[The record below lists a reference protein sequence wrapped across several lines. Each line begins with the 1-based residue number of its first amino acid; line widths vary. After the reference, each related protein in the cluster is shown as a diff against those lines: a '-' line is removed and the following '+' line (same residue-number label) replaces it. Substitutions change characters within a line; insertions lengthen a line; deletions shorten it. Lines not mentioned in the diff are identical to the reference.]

1 VCYLSNEKEINHTII
16 APSTCEI
23 IYFEN
28 IKKNKLMNGYDDE
41 EDDEDDDDDE
51 L

>member
-1 VCYLSNEKEINHTII
+1 V
-16 APSTCEI
+16 PSTCEI

-28 IKKNKLMNGYDDE
+28 KKKIELTQEYDD
-41 EDDEDDDDDE
+41 DDDDDDDE